1 MENVIT
7 HRIEWSTDM
16 TTKIK
21 YIFINGDVLEVEAED
36 HFAAYILMDRV
47 HEESSDRKERRHN
60 YKIEA
65 MHYEDERFASQWGNP
80 EKLVIA
86 HEEYEALSKTLEG
99 LTSTQKRRLI
109 LRLLGISYREI
120 ASQEKVNVKS
130 VFESI
135 EGIRKKLQEIK
146 NYTIDE

>member
-1 MENVIT
+1 
-7 HRIEWSTDM
+7 M

-21 YIFINGDVLEVEAED
+21 YIFINGDVLEV
-36 HFAAYILMDRV
+36 
-47 HEESSDRKERRHN
+47 
-60 YKIEA
+60 
-65 MHYEDERFASQWGNP
+65 
-80 EKLVIA
+80 
-86 HEEYEALSKTLEG
+86 EALSKTLEG

-109 LRLLGISYREI
+109 LQLLGISYREI

-135 EGIRKKLQEIK
+135 EGIRKKLQEIR